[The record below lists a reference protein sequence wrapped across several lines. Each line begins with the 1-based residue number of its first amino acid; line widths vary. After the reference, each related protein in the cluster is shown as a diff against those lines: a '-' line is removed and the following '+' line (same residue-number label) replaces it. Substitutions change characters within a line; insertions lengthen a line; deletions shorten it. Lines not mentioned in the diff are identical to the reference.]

1 MLEIIMKQQNKES
14 NINDTIL
21 FPEFKDPISCLGK
34 LLYTQEECE
43 EKSREIEKHNQHQ
56 AGRIALVRF
65 MKLLDL
71 MDAYGIEKTDS
82 DTMWMTLA
90 YKLAEKH
97 EPSFQIEK
105 APRGRP
111 SKWDTFS
118 LFGIYC
124 IIEFVKF
131 NNTITDDSHACKIA
145 ISKILK
151 YTKINISQKTL
162 QNKYAESK
170 SKRNPFIY
178 FLKKAKTEAQRKE
191 FIMYG
196 MHTYLDSLKEK
207 SSQ

>member
-1 MLEIIMKQQNKES
+1 MKQQNKES

-21 FPEFKDPISCLGK
+21 FPEFKNPISYLGK
-34 LLYTQEECE
+34 LLYTQKEYE
-43 EKSREIEKHNQHQ
+43 EKSKEIEKHNQHQ
-56 AGRIALVRF
+56 AGKIALIRF

-71 MDAYGIEKTDS
+71 IDAYGIEKTNS

-124 IIEFVKF
+124 IIEFIKF

-151 YTKINISQKTL
+151 YTKINISQRTL
-162 QNKYAESK
+162 QNVYAK
-170 SKRNPFIY
+170 SKNKKNPLIY
-178 FLKKAKTEAQRKE
+178 LLGQVKNEDQRKE
-191 FIMYG
+191 SIMYG
-196 MHTYLDSLKEK
+196 MHLYLESLKEK

>member
-1 MLEIIMKQQNKES
+1 MKDKSEYPDLNK
-14 NINDTIL
+14 TIP

-34 LLYTQEECE
+34 LLYTQKEFE
-43 EKSREIEKHNQHQ
+43 EKSKEIEKYNRHQ
-56 AGRIALVRF
+56 AGRIVLIRL

-71 MDAYGIEKTDS
+71 MDTYEIEKTS
-82 DTMWMTLA
+82 NGTQWMALA

-111 SKWDTFS
+111 AKWDTFS

-131 NNTITDDSHACKIA
+131 DNTITDDSHACKTA

-151 YTKINISQKTL
+151 YTKINIPQKTL
-162 QNKYAESK
+162 QNIYAK
-170 SKRNPFIY
+170 SKNKKNPLIY
-178 FLKKAKTEAQRKE
+178 LLGQVKSEDQRKE
-191 FIMYG
+191 SIMYG
-196 MHTYLDSLKEK
+196 MHLYLESLKEK

>member
-1 MLEIIMKQQNKES
+1 MKHKNKES
-14 NINDTIL
+14 NINDTIP

-34 LLYTQEECE
+34 LLYTQKAFE
-43 EKSREIEKHNQHQ
+43 EKTKEIEKYNRHQ
-56 AGRIALVRF
+56 AGRITLIRL

-71 MDAYGIEKTDS
+71 MDAYGIKKTNG
-82 DTMWMTLA
+82 DTMWMALA

-131 NNTITDDSHACKIA
+131 NNTITDDSHACKTA

-170 SKRNPFIY
+170 SKSNPFIY
-178 FLKKAKTEAQRKE
+178 FVKNAKTEDQRKE
-191 FIMYG
+191 LIMYG